1 MHLCQGAYEPGVNMN
16 ADLTTWMMIMP
27 FPNRLAIL
35 RKQQG
40 FTQQSLADAIEINVS
55 QLKRYEAGTSQP
67 TLDVLRKLAIALT
80 VSADVLLF
88 DKDERGPDEELRLQ
102 FEAVTQMPKEDR
114 QAIKTLLEGMIV
126 KNRAKQVM
134 DGIGA

>member
-1 MHLCQGAYEPGVNMN
+1 MSTGLV
-16 ADLTTWMMIMP
+16 TWMIIMH
-27 FPNRLAIL
+27 FPERLAAL

-67 TLDVLRKLAIALT
+67 TLTVLRKLAIALT
-80 VSADVLLF
+80 VSADMLLF

-102 FEAVTQMPKEDR
+102 FEAVTRMPTEDK

-126 KNRAKQVM
+126 KNRAKHM
-134 DGIGA
+134 LEGIGG

>member
-1 MHLCQGAYEPGVNMN
+1 MSAGF
-16 ADLTTWMMIMP
+16 TTWMMTMP
-27 FPNRLAIL
+27 FPERLAAL

-40 FTQQSLADAIEINVS
+40 FTQQSLADTIEINVS

-67 TLDVLRKLAIALT
+67 TLEVLRKLAVALT

-102 FEAVTQMPKEDR
+102 FEAVSRMSMEDK

-126 KNRAKQVM
+126 KNRAKQM
-134 DGIGA
+134 LEGIGG

>member
-1 MHLCQGAYEPGVNMN
+1 
-16 ADLTTWMMIMP
+16 MMIMP
-27 FPNRLAIL
+27 FPERLATL

-40 FTQQSLADAIEINVS
+40 FTQQSLADTIKINVS

-67 TLDVLRKLAIALT
+67 TLEVLRKLAVALT

-102 FEAVTQMPKEDR
+102 FEAVSRMSMEDK

-126 KNRAKQVM
+126 KNRAKQM
-134 DGIGA
+134 LEGIGG

>member
-1 MHLCQGAYEPGVNMN
+1 MSAGF
-16 ADLTTWMMIMP
+16 TTWMMIMP
-27 FPNRLAIL
+27 FPERLATL

-40 FTQQSLADAIEINVS
+40 FTQQSLADTIEINVS

-67 TLDVLRKLAIALT
+67 TLEVLRKLAVALT

-102 FEAVTQMPKEDR
+102 FEAVSRMSMEDK

-126 KNRAKQVM
+126 KNRAKQM
-134 DGIGA
+134 LEGIGG